1 MAGFVSHLFFKR
13 LILIGWKKKRLDYE
27 CILRIKILKNVF
39 SQILIF
45 GNKNSNFIIGWSLK
59 IKLSKVIIENY
70 LIAKN
75 ISLNL
80 LFEIQPS
87 WTQFE
92 RAPKKKDEN
101 EKSKKEE
108 RKETKHSS
116 ISSVHRIRSIKQ
128 RSAELNSDI
137 FPSLPI
143 KEERFTCKS
152 YGKDD
157 KS

>member
-1 MAGFVSHLFFKR
+1 M
-13 LILIGWKKKRLDYE
+13 
-27 CILRIKILKNVF
+27 KNVF

-80 LFEIQPS
+80 LFEIQPP

-143 KEERFTCKS
+143 KEERFTCKP